1 MSLLKLNECSTS
13 YRDNQDFATLK
24 GKHTMS
30 LKKQYLK
37 SKPLCK
43 VTFRLNAEAA
53 QDVKEAALCGDFT
66 DWKTQ
71 PLTMKKLKSGDFT
84 LTVDLEKD
92 NEYQFR
98 YLLDGEKWENDWEAD
113 AYIPSPVSIEDNS
126 VVRV

>member
-1 MSLLKLNECSTS
+1 MSLLKLNERSTS

-71 PLTMKKLKSGDFT
+71 PLTMKKLKRAF
-84 LTVDLEKD
+84 
-92 NEYQFR
+92 
-98 YLLDGEKWENDWEAD
+98 
-113 AYIPSPVSIEDNS
+113 
-126 VVRV
+126 